1 MTARTRTR
9 PRSARPSRAKRR
21 TGWLAGTRQ
30 KLLRP
35 EIVAVIVGAVAV
47 AAILIAV
54 DIASLAADT
63 RDWIAGTFGVGILIM
78 AVLAICA
85 GIAILRGALEDGQTF
100 ARKAAG
106 ATALGLFLWGAM
118 ALNDAHWT
126 LGDVDFQQVT
136 LGGRLGSA
144 LIAGFFGKLAWL
156 SLFIIGMAMLA
167 PTWTRGFAERAPLW
181 AQHAWEERWPHR
193 AAAGVKRFLA
203 FAVRRPGPT
212 IDDNFV
218 IDASALTG
226 ANSPAALEDGP
237 VIYRPQIDPAS
248 PRSTLGVGA
257 AAHFAPIAAEAPLPP
272 APLKRSRGPLP
283 FDPKPGDEELFE
295 GEANRGGGT
304 PEEPPEEPQ
313 QLGLE
318 LEPKPGWALPAIE
331 MLNAPQVSTN
341 RKHDNAARAQLIV
354 DTLASFGVDAS
365 VVEINEGPTVTQFG
379 VEPGWEV
386 RYKDLQLKDGSGRTI
401 VGAEGRAR
409 TERIETS
416 RTRVRVNRITSL
428 QNDLALALAA
438 PSLRIEAPVPGR
450 AIVGIEVPN
459 DSATVVTMRHV
470 MESKEF
476 SDLAKKSKLAL
487 ALGKGVSGVPVV
499 ADLGKMPHLLIAGAT
514 GSGKSVCMNAIIA
527 GIMMNATPEQV
538 RFVMIDPK
546 RVELTAYAGIPH
558 MAFSEVIVDMDKVAG
573 TLQAVIGEMEARYK
587 KFESVSVRN
596 IESYNRH
603 PRVMIKLPYWVVIID
618 ELADLMMAAPV
629 EVEKQLCRL
638 AQLARATGIHLVVA
652 TQRPSVDVVTGLIKA
667 NFPTR
672 IAFAVTSMTDSR
684 TILDMGGAEK
694 LLGRGDML
702 YMPTDAAK
710 PTRIQGVYVSDAE
723 VERLVAF
730 WKDDRFSG
738 LAPETADAL
747 LEQALIERNGGDA
760 DIEVDA
766 EDPLVDR
773 AIALARQHQR
783 ISPSLL
789 QRRLRIGYV
798 KACRVMDVL
807 EKEGIV
813 GPADEG
819 ESRKVVEGATESGLA

>member
-9 PRSARPSRAKRR
+9 PRPARRQRAKRSKN
-21 TGWLAGTRQ
+21 WLSGRA
-30 KLLRP
+30 LLRP
-35 EIVAVIVGAVAV
+35 EAVAV
-47 AAILIAV
+47 VVGALAVAAVLIAV
-54 DIASLAADT
+54 DVPKVAADF
-63 RDWIAGTFGVGILIM
+63 RDWLAGTFGVGILIM
-78 AVLAICA
+78 AVLAICD
-85 GIAILRGALEDGQTF
+85 GVAILRGALEDRQRF
-100 ARKAAG
+100 ARKATG
-106 ATALGLFLWGAM
+106 AVALGLFFWGAM

-126 LGDVDFQQVT
+126 FGDVDFQKVT
-136 LGGRLGSA
+136 LGGRFGSA
-144 LIAGFFGKLAWL
+144 MIAGFLGKLAWL

-167 PTWTRGFAERAPLW
+167 PTWTRWFAEHAPLW
-181 AQHAWEERWPHR
+181 IERAWEERWPHR
-193 AAAGVKRFLA
+193 AAAQAGRFVA
-203 FAVRRPGPT
+203 FALHRPARDADEG
-212 IDDNFV
+212 FV
-218 IDASALTG
+218 IGAAALAGADA
-226 ANSPAALEDGP
+226 PAALEDGP

-248 PRSTLGVGA
+248 PHSTLGVGA
-257 AAHFAPIAAEAPLPP
+257 AAHFAPLETEAPLPP
-272 APLKRSRGPLP
+272 APLKRAGRSLP
-283 FDPKPGDEELFE
+283 FEPAPGDAAKFE
-295 GEANRGGGT
+295 SIEDPADD
-304 PEEPPEEPQ
+304 EVQEPQ

-318 LEPKPGWALPAIE
+318 LEQKVGWALPAIE

-386 RYKDLQLKDGSGRTI
+386 RYKDLQLKDAAGRTI
-401 VGAEGRAR
+401 VSAEGRVR
-409 TERIETS
+409 TERVETS

-470 MESKEF
+470 METKEF
-476 SDLAKKSKLAL
+476 SDLAKKTKLAL

-558 MAFSEVIVDMDKVAG
+558 MAFSEVIVDVDKVTG

-587 KFESVSVRN
+587 KFEGVSVRN
-596 IESYNRH
+596 IETYNRH
-603 PRVMIKLPYWVVIID
+603 PRVLIKLPYWVVIID

-702 YMPTDAAK
+702 YMPTDATK

-730 WKDDRFSG
+730 WKDDRFRE
-738 LAPETADAL
+738 LAPEMADAL
-747 LEQALIERNGGDA
+747 LEQALIERNGGSE
-760 DIEVDA
+760 DIEVDD

-798 KACRVMDVL
+798 KACRLMDAL
-807 EKEGIV
+807 EREGIV
-813 GPADEG
+813 APAEDG
-819 ESRKVVEGATESGLA
+819 ESRRVLDATTGSGLA